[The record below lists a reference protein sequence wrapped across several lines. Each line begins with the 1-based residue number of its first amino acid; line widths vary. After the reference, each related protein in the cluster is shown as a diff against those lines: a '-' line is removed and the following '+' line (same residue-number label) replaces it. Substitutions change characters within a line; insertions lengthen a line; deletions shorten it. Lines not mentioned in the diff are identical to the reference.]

1 MKSRFPPKLDR
12 WITERKLK
20 IELVLVSLSIV
31 SLLALYSHLDK
42 GQMVM
47 MAMTT
52 LAIFYFI
59 SGYLTPDLEGN
70 FGSII
75 FRIESVSSAAI
86 VIGFLFAVLKYEGAE
101 QMMLIGGTSIAIVF
115 VSLIVY
121 SVYTSGIDKARP
133 YLIRAVAMGI
143 VYAVIKFGTFM

>member
-1 MKSRFPPKLDR
+1 MKSQLPPKLDR

-20 IELVLVSLSIV
+20 IELLLVSLSIG
-31 SLLALYSHLDK
+31 SLLAFYSHIDR

-47 MAMTT
+47 MAMIT

-70 FGSII
+70 FGSMI
-75 FRIESVSSAAI
+75 FRIASVSSAAI
-86 VIGFLFAVLKYEGAE
+86 VIGFLFAVLNYEGAE

-115 VSLIVY
+115 VSLIAY
-121 SVYTSGIDKARP
+121 SVYTSGIDKTRP
-133 YLIRAVAMGI
+133 YLIRTVAMGA
-143 VYAVIKFGTFM
+143 VYAVLKFGTFI

>member
-1 MKSRFPPKLDR
+1 MKSQFPPKLDR

-20 IELVLVSLSIV
+20 IELLLVSLSIV
-31 SLLALYSHLDK
+31 SLLAFYSHIDS
-42 GQMVM
+42 GQMAM
-47 MAMTT
+47 IAMTT

-59 SGYLTPDLEGN
+59 SGYLTPDLEGH

-75 FRIESVSSAAI
+75 FRIASVSFAVV
-86 VIGFLFAVLKYEGAE
+86 VIGFLFFVLKYEGAE

-121 SVYTSGIDKARP
+121 SVNTSGIDKVRP
-133 YLIRAVAMGI
+133 YLIRIVAMGA
-143 VYAVIKFGTFM
+143 VYAVMKFGTFV

>member
-1 MKSRFPPKLDR
+1 MKSQFPPKLDR

-20 IELVLVSLSIV
+20 IELLLVFLSIV
-31 SLLALYSHLDK
+31 SLLAFYSHTDS

-75 FRIESVSSAAI
+75 FRIASVSSAAI
-86 VIGFLFAVLKYEGAE
+86 VIGFLFAVLKYGGAE

-115 VSLIVY
+115 VSLIAY
-121 SVYTSGIDKARP
+121 SFYTSGIDKARL
-133 YLIRAVAMGI
+133 YLIRIVAIGA
-143 VYAVIKFGTFM
+143 VYAMLKFGTVI

>member
-1 MKSRFPPKLDR
+1 MKSQFPPKLDR

-20 IELVLVSLSIV
+20 IELLLVSLSIV
-31 SLLALYSHLDK
+31 SLLAFYSHIDR

-75 FRIESVSSAAI
+75 FRIASVSSAAI
-86 VIGFLFAVLKYEGAE
+86 VIGFLFAVLNYEGAE

-115 VSLIVY
+115 VSLIAY
-121 SVYTSGIDKARP
+121 SIYTSGIDKIRP
-133 YLIRAVAMGI
+133 YLIRTVGMGAL
-143 VYAVIKFGTFM
+143 YAVLKFGTFI